1 MKVTKRKDP
10 KNPIRVTLSDGTNIV
25 VPRQGKFAT
34 TWLRKHGCPFVS
46 QYEVMQFL
54 GIKGWTV
61 KELWRWAKKHVGK
74 NFAATLTMRGE
85 RNCINHHIK
94 GHGYA
99 KFFAPKDI
107 TVKRMTAYLKA
118 GAIIIITRRKPS
130 IHYYVVFMDKGVVYA
145 LNYRGGGRVDKKSV
159 KFLVSTRCLNSRYGG
174 MIVITRKKGSPNS
187 AKGSTPT
194 KKEVKKAKKAKKKAA
209 KKAKKAAK
217 KGKKTNAQIVEEVI
231 NGKWGNGDERKKK
244 LKAAGYDYA
253 AIQKIVNK
261 KLK

>member
-25 VPRQGKFAT
+25 VSRQGKFTA
-34 TWLRKHGCPFVS
+34 TWLRKHGCPFIS

-61 KELWRWAKKHVGK
+61 KELWRWAKKNVGK
-74 NFAATLTMRGE
+74 NFATTLTMRGE

-107 TVKRMTAYLKA
+107 TVKKMTAYLKA

-130 IHYYVVFMDKGVVYA
+130 IHYYVVFMDAGKVYT
-145 LNYRGGGRVDKKSV
+145 LNYTGGGKINKKSV
-159 KFLVSTRCLNSRYGG
+159 KFLVSTRCLNSKYGG
-174 MIVITRKKGSPNS
+174 MIVVTRKKGSPNP
-187 AKGSTPT
+187 AKGTAPT
-194 KKEVKKAKKAKKKAA
+194 KKEIKKVKKVKNKIAKKIKKVS
-209 KKAKKAAK
+209 
-217 KGKKTNAQIVEEVI
+217 KKTEKTNTQITKEII
-231 NGKWGNGDERKKK
+231 NGKWGNGEERKS
-244 LKAAGYDYA
+244 
-253 AIQKIVNK
+253 
-261 KLK
+261 